1 MTEKGVRSNR
11 HAEKRNDHES
21 RQGYGDFMPGL
32 HILPA
37 GSHAE
42 LRAIRTMNQMSLSL
56 DEWSCRTVS
65 SGDIGKLGYMYPVP
79 QYGESP

>member
-11 HAEKRNDHES
+11 HAEKRDDHES

-32 HILPA
+32 HIFRA

-42 LRAIRTMNQMSLSL
+42 LRAMRVINQLALSL
-56 DEWSCRTVS
+56 AEWSCRTVS
-65 SGDIGKLGYMYPVP
+65 SRDIGKFGYMYPVP